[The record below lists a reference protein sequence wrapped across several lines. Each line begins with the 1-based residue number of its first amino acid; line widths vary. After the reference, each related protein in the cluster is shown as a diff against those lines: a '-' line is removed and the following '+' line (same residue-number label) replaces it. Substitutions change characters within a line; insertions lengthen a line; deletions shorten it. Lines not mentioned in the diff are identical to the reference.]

1 MTYRK
6 ASVYPSR
13 SAFGRI
19 EPTLLVAHTT
29 EGYGRTY
36 LDQLFS
42 GQIKRDGKQ
51 SISVHWCIYRN
62 GDIVEYT
69 PWKRGEALK
78 CIHAGASTWKG
89 RNSCNGFSLGY
100 EIEHVQ
106 GDPYPEAVIRSVLEL
121 NAMVKAEYP
130 DIELVHHY
138 DIAPGRKIDPTPP
151 WKTDVLPRVLAAWED
166 DMTDTQ
172 AALLTEAVD
181 LLREIAGLER
191 QGRISDIARS
201 YEYLILEAMLLGDT
215 TLAAAL
221 RTEREEKM
229 KAERAKLR
237 A

>member
-1 MTYRK
+1 MSYRK
-6 ASVYPSR
+6 ATVYPSR
-13 SAFGRI
+13 SARGRM

-51 SISVHWCIYRN
+51 SISVHWAIYRN

-89 RNSCNGFSLGY
+89 RNSCNGYSLGY
-100 EIEHVQ
+100 EIEHKQ
-106 GDPYPEAVIRSVLEL
+106 GDPYPEAVIRSVLGL

-138 DIAPGRKIDPTPP
+138 DIAPGRKIDPTSP
-151 WKTDVLPRVLAAWED
+151 WKTEVLPRVLAAWNQED
-166 DMTDTQ
+166 DMTPDEVRAIVREEVDIIYSKDVEAAQKHLLSLKLLSAARDTNR
-172 AALLTEAVD
+172 AASVGFVLLMVS
-181 LLREIAGLER
+181 R
-191 QGRISDIARS
+191 
-201 YEYLILEAMLLGDT
+201 
-215 TLAAAL
+215 AL
-221 RTEREEKM
+221 RLVGK
-229 KAERAKLR
+229 
-237 A
+237 

>member
-89 RNSCNGFSLGY
+89 RNSCNDYSLGY

-138 DIAPGRKIDPTPP
+138 DISPGRKIDPTSP
-151 WKTDVLPRVLAAWED
+151 WKTEVLPRVLAAWNQED
-166 DMTDTQ
+166 DMTDKQ
-172 AALLTEAVD
+172 DKMLKQ
-181 LLREIAGLER
+181 LRL
-191 QGRISDIARS
+191 SDIARS
-201 YEYLILEAMLLGDT
+201 YDIEILKALIKGDQAQADKLERGKLDAC
-215 TLAAAL
+215 A
-221 RTEREEKM
+221 
-229 KAERAKLR
+229 AERKRLGL
-237 A
+237 